1 MIVVA
6 SADLAYLDRCRAA
19 FADDA
24 ALVEVRNFDALAPC
38 LAQMRPRA
46 VILDSRLPRSGAAR
60 AIDQLLTVRP
70 DARIIAATADDS
82 DEHELGL
89 FLAGARGVLL
99 FDAETTVLRQAVDAV
114 LLGELWIRRGLVP
127 KLVDSL
133 AAEREAVM
141 NGTTG
146 RFAVLTP
153 REIEIARLIG
163 QGASNKRIAR
173 QLSITERTVKAHLTM
188 IFRKT
193 GVDDRVKLALMV
205 SRRH

>member
-1 MIVVA
+1 MFVLA
-6 SADLAYLDRCRAA
+6 SADPACLDRWRVA
-19 FADDA
+19 FDSDA
-24 ALVEVRNFDALAPC
+24 ALVDVRSFDALAPC
-38 LAQMRPRA
+38 LAQLRPRA
-46 VILDSRLPRSGAAR
+46 VLLDTRLPRPGAAH
-60 AIDQLLTVRP
+60 AIDQLLAVRP
-70 DARIIAATADDS
+70 DVRIIAVHAES
-82 DEHELGL
+82 NEEQELSL
-89 FLAGARGVLL
+89 FLAGARGVCTL
-99 FDAETTVLRQAVDAV
+99 DAEPAVVRQAIDAV

-133 AAEREAVM
+133 TADRENTM
-141 NGTTG
+141 NGSTG
-146 RFAVLTP
+146 RFAILTP

-193 GVDDRVKLALMV
+193 GADDRVKLALMV

>member
-19 FADDA
+19 FENDA

-60 AIDQLLTVRP
+60 APINCWPSGRTRASSP
-70 DARIIAATADDS
+70 RTADDS

-89 FLAGARGVLL
+89 PPGPRGLL
-99 FDAETTVLRQAVDAV
+99 FDETAVVRQAVDCAV
-114 LLGELWIRRGLVP
+114 ELWIRRGSFEAGGQP
-127 KLVDSL
+127 RGG
-133 AAEREAVM
+133 AEDAM

-146 RFAVLTP
+146 ASRADA
-153 REIEIARLIG
+153 AR
-163 QGASNKRIAR
+163 SK
-173 QLSITERTVKAHLTM
+173 
-188 IFRKT
+188 
-193 GVDDRVKLALMV
+193 
-205 SRRH
+205 SRA

>member
-19 FADDA
+19 FEDDA

-99 FDAETTVLRQAVDAV
+99 FDAETAVVRQAVEAV

-133 AAEREAVM
+133 AAEREDVM

-193 GVDDRVKLALMV
+193 GVEDRVKLALMV

>member
-19 FADDA
+19 FEDDA

-70 DARIIAATADDS
+70 DVRIVAVSADDS
-82 DEHELGL
+82 DEHELAL
-89 FLAGARGVLL
+89 FLAGARGVCQL
-99 FDAETTVLRQAVDAV
+99 DAVPAVLRQAVDAV
-114 LLGELWIRRGLVP
+114 LRGELWIRRGLVP

-133 AAEREAVM
+133 AAEQEDTM
-141 NGTTG
+141 NGATG

-173 QLSITERTVKAHLTM
+173 QLSIAERTVKAHLTM

-193 GVDDRVKLALMV
+193 GVEDRVKLALMV

>member
-6 SADLAYLDRCRAA
+6 SADLAYLDWCRAA
-19 FADDA
+19 FEDDA

-70 DARIIAATADDS
+70 DVRIVAVSADDS
-82 DEHELGL
+82 DEHELAL
-89 FLAGARGVLL
+89 FLAGARGVCQL
-99 FDAETTVLRQAVDAV
+99 DAVPAVLRQAVDAV
-114 LLGELWIRRGLVP
+114 LRGELWIRRGLVP

-133 AAEREAVM
+133 AAEQEDTM
-141 NGTTG
+141 NGATG

-173 QLSITERTVKAHLTM
+173 QLSIAERTVKAHLTM

-193 GVDDRVKLALMV
+193 GVEDRVKLALMV

>member
-1 MIVVA
+1 
-6 SADLAYLDRCRAA
+6 
-19 FADDA
+19 
-24 ALVEVRNFDALAPC
+24 
-38 LAQMRPRA
+38 

-99 FDAETTVLRQAVDAV
+99 FDAETAVVRQAVDAV

-133 AAEREAVM
+133 AAEREDAM